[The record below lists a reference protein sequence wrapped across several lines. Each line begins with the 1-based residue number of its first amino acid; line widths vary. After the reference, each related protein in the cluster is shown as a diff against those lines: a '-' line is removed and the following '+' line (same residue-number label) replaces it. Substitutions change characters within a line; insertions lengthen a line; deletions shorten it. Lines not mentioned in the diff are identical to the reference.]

1 MDGSRGE
8 PIEMPHKH
16 RALQALINDPN
27 NWMMGEMPGGPKSLA
42 STLGKGQALPVA
54 RDAVEM
60 LKRLQGGLSRVP
72 TRAKQLIAAPAPQQ
86 FRFNPQQSQMMDRM
100 YQEANPV
107 FKRMQAAGMFDR
119 TLR

>member
-1 MDGSRGE
+1 
-8 PIEMPHKH
+8 MPHKH
-16 RALQALINDPN
+16 RALQALIDDPN
-27 NWMMGEMPGGPKSLA
+27 NWMMGEVASGPKSAVGFL
-42 STLGKGQALPVA
+42 SQGQVLPKA

-72 TRAKQLIAAPAPQQ
+72 TRAKQLITAPAPQQ